1 MIDFTT
7 LEANPIPPP
16 IVELQQANTNLTT
29 VNRAIK
35 TAIYIGVGALT
46 AYVIYRIYIKHK
58 ENESNKK
65 NQFSRD

>member
-29 VNRAIK
+29 VNKAIK
-35 TAIYIGVGALT
+35 TAIYLGFGALT
-46 AYVIYRIYIKHK
+46 AYIVYKMYIKHK
-58 ENESNKK
+58 EDEANKK
-65 NQFSRD
+65 SQSTRD

>member
-29 VNRAIK
+29 VNKAIK
-35 TAIYIGVGALT
+35 TAIYVGVGGLAL
-46 AYVIYRIYIKHK
+46 YLIYRIYKKLK
-58 ENESNKK
+58 EDEASK
-65 NQFSRD
+65 

>member
-29 VNRAIK
+29 VNKAIK

-46 AYVIYRIYIKHK
+46 AYVIYRIYKKHK
-58 ENESNKK
+58 EVEASK
-65 NQFSRD
+65 

>member
-29 VNRAIK
+29 VNKAIK
-35 TAIYIGVGALT
+35 TAIYVGVGALT
-46 AYVIYRIYIKHK
+46 AYVIYRIYKKLK
-58 ENESNKK
+58 EDEASK
-65 NQFSRD
+65 